1 MGMLSLVLTI
11 VGISLSGV
19 MAPGPITAATLA
31 AGARSRHAG
40 AWICAGHVLV
50 ELPLILL
57 LAVGLGTF
65 LESRGVRAGIGL
77 IGGLLL
83 LLMGLQL
90 LMSLGKSD
98 VGSTASVERHPL
110 WIGIILSGANPYFL
124 LWWATV
130 GLTLTSQAM
139 EFGVLAL
146 GLFALV
152 HWMCDLGWLEVLSFA
167 GFKGSEAFGNR
178 SQKAISLICAVMLLG
193 FTPHWAMPG
202 KGFWHDQHIMGCQRR
217 LVGVGNLNL
226 LRSQGLCVYLP
237 DGWLPSLCE
246 VTIPGSP
253 MTSDLVGSFSPL
265 GPLRCCTCRICGR
278 VLAYLFCVTG
288 RLCPIC
294 LWMGSRLPKPAG

>member
-1 MGMLSLVLTI
+1 MGMLSLILTI

-77 IGGLLL
+77 VGGLLL

-90 LMSLGKSD
+90 LMSLGKSEA
-98 VGSTASVERHPL
+98 GSAASVQQHPL
-110 WIGIILSGANPYFL
+110 WIGIVLSGANPYFL

-130 GLTLTSQAM
+130 GLTLTNRAM
-139 EFGVLAL
+139 EFGILAL
-146 GLFALV
+146 GLFALL

-167 GFKGSEAFGNR
+167 GFRGSQAFGTR
-178 SQKAISLICAVMLLG
+178 SQKVISLICAVMLLG
-193 FTPHWAMPG
+193 F
-202 KGFWHDQHIMGCQRR
+202 
-217 LVGVGNLNL
+217 GVKFVYDAAI
-226 LRSQGLCVYLP
+226 GL
-237 DGWLPSLCE
+237 
-246 VTIPGSP
+246 
-253 MTSDLVGSFSPL
+253 
-265 GPLRCCTCRICGR
+265 
-278 VLAYLFCVTG
+278 
-288 RLCPIC
+288 
-294 LWMGSRLPKPAG
+294 